1 MKNDRFMGGADWN
14 TVEKFIPKIWNPEKE
29 DVLEEVNNG
38 LIMELRITLLSKE
51 KSSYWKQFSKG
62 LLGKQDI
69 KLLEKINNELLDQD
83 GKNPITSTMYIDQLW
98 NSSKLF
104 LEVQKWSNIKKSSF
118 YDLFEQLN
126 TNYDAVRALIYAQ
139 DDLII
144 LLNDLDSDSFNKEHQ
159 KTVFKLLL
167 QEVNEKKIQG
177 LTF

>member
-1 MKNDRFMGGADWN
+1 MINCG
-14 TVEKFIPKIWNPEKE
+14 I
-29 DVLEEVNNG
+29 VLN
-38 LIMELRITLLSKE
+38 
-51 KSSYWKQFSKG
+51 
-62 LLGKQDI
+62 
-69 KLLEKINNELLDQD
+69 
-83 GKNPITSTMYIDQLW
+83 
-98 NSSKLF
+98 F